1 MTDSKTPTPK
11 LDTGGP
17 ALQRLGRVVMTLIGW
32 QVVGQELLTGPQYVL
47 VVAPHTSN
55 WDLPI
60 GLICAHAFGFFSGW
74 QCGFMIKESA
84 TQWPVVGR
92 LLRFFGG
99 IPIRRQAAQDIVDQ
113 MVDIFHQTERLVVA
127 ITPEGT
133 RARRDYWK
141 SGFYRIA
148 FKANVPIALAF
159 LDYKRRVAGVG
170 KVIVP
175 SGDPFAD
182 MQLFRDFYQTI
193 IAKYPEKF
201 GEVQLKPE

>member
-1 MTDSKTPTPK
+1 MTAPK
-11 LDTGGP
+11 
-17 ALQRLGRVVMTLIGW
+17 
-32 QVVGQELLTGPQYVL
+32 YVI

-60 GLICAHAFGFFSGW
+60 GLVCAHAFGFFRGW
-74 QCGFMIKESA
+74 QFGFMIKESA
-84 TQWPVVGR
+84 TQWPVLGWVI
-92 LLRFFGG
+92 RFFGG
-99 IPIRRQAAQDIVDQ
+99 IPIRRDAAHDIVEQ
-113 MVDIFHQTERLVVA
+113 MVGVFQQTERLILV

-159 LDYKRRVAGVG
+159 LDYKQRVAGVG
-170 KVIVP
+170 KIIAP

-182 MQLFRDFYQTI
+182 MQLFREFYQTI
-193 IAKYPEKF
+193 TAKFPEKF
-201 GEVQLKPE
+201 GDVRLKPE

>member
-1 MTDSKTPTPK
+1 MTTLPLK

-17 ALQRLGRVVMTLIGW
+17 FLQRLGRFLMPLIGW
-32 QVVGQELLTGPQYVL
+32 KIVGQELMIESKYVL
-47 VVAPHTSN
+47 IVAPHTSN

-60 GLICAHAFGFFSGW
+60 GLICAHAFGFFRGW

-84 TQWPVVGR
+84 THWPVLGR
-92 LLRFFGG
+92 VIRFFGG
-99 IPIRRQAAQDIVDQ
+99 IPVRRDAAQDMVDQ
-113 MVDIFHQTERLVVA
+113 IINIFQQTDRLVVA

-170 KVIVP
+170 KIMMP

-182 MQLFRDFYQTI
+182 MKIFREFYQNIT
-193 IAKYPEKF
+193 AKFPEKF
-201 GEVQLKPE
+201 GEVQFKPE

>member
-1 MTDSKTPTPK
+1 MTLQSIK

-17 ALQRLGRVVMTLIGW
+17 FLQRLGRFLLPMIGW
-32 QVVGQELLTGPQYVL
+32 RIIGQELMTEPKYVL

-60 GLICAHAFGFFSGW
+60 GLVCAHAFGLFREW
-74 QCGFMIKESA
+74 QCGFMVKESA
-84 TQWPVVGR
+84 TQWPMIGR
-92 LLRFFGG
+92 IVRFFGG
-99 IPIRRQAAQDIVDQ
+99 IPIRREAAQDIVDQ
-113 MVDIFHQTERLVVA
+113 MVTIFHQTERLIMA

-148 FKANVPIALAF
+148 FKAQVPIALAF
-159 LDYKRRVAGVG
+159 LDYKHRVAGVG
-170 KVIVP
+170 KIIVP

-182 MQLFRDFYQTI
+182 MQLFRDFYQSIT
-193 IAKYPEKF
+193 AKFPDNF
-201 GEVQLKPE
+201 GEVRFKPE